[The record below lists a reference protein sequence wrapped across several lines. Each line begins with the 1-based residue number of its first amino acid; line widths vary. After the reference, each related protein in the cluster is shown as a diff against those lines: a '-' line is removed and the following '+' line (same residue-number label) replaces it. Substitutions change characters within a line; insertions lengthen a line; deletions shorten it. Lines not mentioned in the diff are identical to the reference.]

1 MARPPGNLEFELS
14 AANFRSLPDGP
25 SSQIGRAISQKWRHR
40 PTVIFLRSGAKRVQL
55 WAVSSAV
62 SSSEAGLRG
71 RLEQFGLATVLTFLD
86 LERRSGEL
94 VVVAGERVGRLWL
107 RRGRVLRARL
117 EGSRRASKSV
127 VYELLSLERGRF
139 SFTQVEL
146 ETMADEVDA
155 PTTLLLM
162 EAARRADEAT
172 LSA

>member
-1 MARPPGNLEFELS
+1 M
-14 AANFRSLPDGP
+14 
-25 SSQIGRAISQKWRHR
+25 
-40 PTVIFLRSGAKRVQL
+40 IFLRSGGNRGQL

-94 VVVAGERVGRLWL
+94 VIVAGDRVGRLWL
-107 RRGRVLRARL
+107 RRGRVLRVRL
-117 EGSRRASKSV
+117 EGSRRTSKSII
-127 VYELLSLERGRF
+127 YELLALERGRF
-139 SFTQVEL
+139 SFTQMDL
-146 ETMADEVDA
+146 DAMADEVDA